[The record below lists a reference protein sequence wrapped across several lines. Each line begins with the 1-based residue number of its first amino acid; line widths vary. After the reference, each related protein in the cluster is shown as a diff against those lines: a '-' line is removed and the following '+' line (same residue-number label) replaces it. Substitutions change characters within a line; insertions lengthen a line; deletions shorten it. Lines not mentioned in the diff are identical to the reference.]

1 MISPSDAPLKQYLSY
16 CEDGHYIA
24 HYRHITLQSV
34 FQPIVTRHNL
44 VIGVEALLRIYLPD
58 GSALRPDLFFHSER
72 VSLADKLNI
81 EYLSRMLH
89 LHNFAI
95 SSHRSGKLFLNTLPL
110 SGSSI
115 QQQQH
120 HKDLTHKVK
129 GLGLSPSQIVM
140 EFIEVD
146 SDNEQRLQT
155 TAQWLSNLGYQIA
168 IDDFGCNAS
177 TAERVELLNP
187 DIIKL
192 DRQLLVDYMAGIQSP
207 LLSAVQTARNHHAIV
222 IAEGIETEQQFQAM
236 TALALCGY
244 QGYYL
249 GLPEAINQRIALA
262 VGQ

>member
-1 MISPSDAPLKQYLSY
+1 MLSPNSVPLKQRLFY
-16 CEDGHYIA
+16 CDDGRYVA
-24 HYRHITLQSV
+24 HYRHFTLHSV
-34 FQPIVTRHNL
+34 FQPIVTRHHR

-58 GSALRPDLFFHSER
+58 GSALRPELFFHSEG
-72 VSLADKLNI
+72 VSLADKMNI

-95 SSHRSGKLFLNTLPL
+95 SPHRTGKLFLNTLPL
-110 SGSSI
+110 CGSSI
-115 QQQQH
+115 EQEQH
-120 HKDLTHKVK
+120 HKDLTHKVR

-146 SDNEQRLQT
+146 SDSDQRLQM

-168 IDDFGCNAS
+168 IDDFGCHAS
-177 TAERVELLNP
+177 TAERVTLLNP

-192 DRQLLVDYMAGIQSP
+192 DRQLLADYMAGMQAP
-207 LLSAVQTARNHHAIV
+207 LLSAVQTARDNHAVV

-236 TALALCGY
+236 TALGLFGY

-249 GLPEAINQRIALA
+249 GQPEAVNQRFALA